1 MSIEFIL
8 TFVAFVSD
16 NAVMED
22 FPLASIP
29 APNQIKDAICFCQPL
44 AFISNV
50 NIVTDLRTEKK
61 ICVRSNAL
69 RLQQVLIN
77 LISNSI
83 KYTKRGSDITIKI
96 QATSLGDVRR
106 RIEKAM
112 ASSHNV
118 NDGVGDDDESNVL
131 VFSVSDCGPG
141 IARDQAGRLFQRYAQ
156 LEKRPTRTL
165 GTNAGTGVGLHLC
178 QLFVNRMNG
187 QIWATNNRNGHD
199 GCTFSFYL
207 PLVACDANDSVPD
220 PASSIWV
227 SDIRTNSDEK
237 EGENKISK
245 GSVFDCRVLLVDD
258 TLINR
263 KVFDRMLKKIGISQS
278 VTVNSGEKA
287 LQELAKNN
295 YDFVITDIQMPGMS
309 GTELSAAIRD
319 SNNGSSAP
327 IVVGLTADISSEA
340 LEGCV
345 ESGMA
350 DLLYKPITL
359 SEMKDYFE
367 TTVPHLKAGVW
378 YRATTSASYNS
389 SSSDDDSD
397 DAEKKNKKSA
407 SIQAQ

>member
-1 MSIEFIL
+1 
-8 TFVAFVSD
+8 
-16 NAVMED
+16 MED

-29 APNQIKDAICFCQPL
+29 APDQIKDAICFCQPL

-83 KYTKRGSDITIKI
+83 KYTKTGSDITIQI

-118 NDGVGDDDESNVL
+118 NDGEGDDDESNVL

-165 GTNAGTGVGLHLC
+165 GSNFVGQPSGTGVGLHLC

-187 QIWATNNRNGHD
+187 QIWATNNRNGRD

-207 PLVACDANDSVPD
+207 PLVSCDANDSVPD

-227 SDIRTNSDEK
+227 SDIQTNPNEN

-245 GSVFDCRVLLVDD
+245 ESVFDCRVLLVDD

-263 KVFDRMLKKIGISQS
+263 KVFDRMLKKIGISHS

-287 LQELAKNN
+287 LQELARNS
-295 YDFVITDIQMPGMS
+295 YDLVITDLQMPGMS

-319 SNNGSSAP
+319 SNNGS

-340 LEGCV
+340 LERCV

-378 YRATTSASYNS
+378 YRATTTSAPYNS
-389 SSSDDDSD
+389 STSDDDSD
-397 DAEKKNKKSA
+397 DDEKKNTKSA
-407 SIQAQ
+407 TSIQAQ